1 MLCLAIHLCRVLR
14 PRQRRLWSWRWQQS
28 RQALKNDINTILV
41 HTSKSL
47 ISTLT
52 TRGRRK
58 LHSGAWRRSRCRSL
72 PSEGRRGRSTW
83 ASWISTCSWTDH
95 RMLLHIIFFCC
106 KNQTNQTFSC
116 QTYPTRCQPQTYQQQ
131 ILLNWQCHCW
141 YYCPLFAELNSISGI
156 SAYI

>member
-1 MLCLAIHLCRVLR
+1 MFGNPPVQSSATQTKATVKLAMAAI
-14 PRQRRLWSWRWQQS
+14 PTS
-28 RQALKNDINTILV
+28 LKKLHEYHTGILV
-41 HTSKSL
+41 SF

-52 TRGRRK
+52 TRGRQK
-58 LHSGAWRRSRCRSL
+58 LHSGAWTRSRCRSL

-83 ASWISTCSWTDH
+83 ASWISTWSWSDH

-131 ILLNWQCHCW
+131 ILLNCQCH
-141 YYCPLFAELNSISGI
+141 YYWDCNPLFAGFNSISGI